1 VAPMASPPVFWVATA
16 GSWACA
22 PVLAAAVIEA
32 TARTTKP
39 HDLLRISPFKEYV
52 L

>member
-1 VAPMASPPVFWVATA
+1 MAPTASPPVFWVAAA

-22 PVLAAAVIEA
+22 PVPAAAMTEA

-39 HDLLRISPFKEYV
+39 HILLRISPSKEYV